1 MSTAQNEAGA
11 VIDTAI
17 AEAVESTIVHAE
29 LRRSITQFLVGAQ
42 KDLPPEERT
51 GSLIDTILATLED
64 EDR

>member
-1 MSTAQNEAGA
+1 MSTAQTEAEA

-17 AEAVESTIVHAE
+17 AEAVEKTIADVD
-29 LRRSITQFLVGAQ
+29 LRRSVTRFLVGAQ

-51 GSLIDTILATLED
+51 GSLIETILATLED